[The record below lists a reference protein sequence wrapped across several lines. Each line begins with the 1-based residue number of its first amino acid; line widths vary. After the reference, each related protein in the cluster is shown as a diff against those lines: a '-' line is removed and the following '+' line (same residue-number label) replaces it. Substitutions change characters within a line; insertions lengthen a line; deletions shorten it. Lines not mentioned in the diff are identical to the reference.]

1 MNQYTTM
8 KTGIPER
15 KGDSTE
21 GSRLDQALAW
31 VERQTHLRTRH
42 ARMLSSG
49 DQGRLL
55 QLISLM
61 VRPRRILELGTFTGY
76 STLCLSR
83 GLAEDGRIDTVEC
96 NDELEELIREGY
108 ARAGLLEPGRE
119 RVCLWLGD
127 ACSLLPGL
135 PGPYDLVY
143 LDADKRE
150 YPKYLEQV
158 LPKMVSGG
166 IILADNVLWSGKVL
180 QEEPPKDAQTQAI
193 LQFNRCV
200 SSHPELE
207 SVLLPIRDGLY
218 LIRKK

>member
-1 MNQYTTM
+1 M
-8 KTGIPER
+8 
-15 KGDSTE
+15 E
-21 GSRLDQALAW
+21 GTSGRLEEALAW

-61 VRPRRILELGTFTGY
+61 VRPRRVLELGTFTGY

-83 GLAEDGRIDTVEC
+83 GLAEDGRIDAVEC

-119 RVCLWLGD
+119 RVRLWLGD

-135 PGPYDLVY
+135 SGPYDLAY

-150 YPKYLEQV
+150 YPEYLELV
-158 LPKMVSGG
+158 LPKMVPGG

-180 QEEPPKDAQTQAI
+180 QEDPPKDAQTQAI

-200 SSHPELE
+200 ASHPGLE